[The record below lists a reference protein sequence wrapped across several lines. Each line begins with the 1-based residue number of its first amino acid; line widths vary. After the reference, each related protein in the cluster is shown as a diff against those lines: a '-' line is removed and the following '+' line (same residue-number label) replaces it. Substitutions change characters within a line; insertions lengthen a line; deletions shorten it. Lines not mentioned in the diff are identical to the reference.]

1 MQLLPDPPISGN
13 ETCHGA
19 IAQLGERLLCK
30 QEVIGSIPIGSTNF
44 ELLTTCNQEF
54 HCVIQA
60 MRMLFNNPKVF
71 LF

>member
-1 MQLLPDPPISGN
+1 LQPEGHRFDPGWLHHPS
-13 ETCHGA
+13 
-19 IAQLGERLLCK
+19 
-30 QEVIGSIPIGSTNF
+30 ST
-44 ELLTTCNQEF
+44 LTTCNQEF